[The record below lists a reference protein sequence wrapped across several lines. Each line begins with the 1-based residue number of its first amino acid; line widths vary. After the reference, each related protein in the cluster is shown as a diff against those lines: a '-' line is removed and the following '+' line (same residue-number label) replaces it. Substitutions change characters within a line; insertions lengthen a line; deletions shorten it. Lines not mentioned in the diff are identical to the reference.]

1 MDQLPQDPIMLMS
14 VINTRLRD
22 IYPSLQALCEDLN
35 IDPTQLEAR
44 LQSAGFTYI
53 PAINQFR

>member
-35 IDPTQLEAR
+35 IDRTQLESR

>member
-35 IDPTQLEAR
+35 IDRAQLESR